1 HRPRAQHPSRVAAEL
16 FAPRRHRREPPVL
29 RARSHRAR
37 HRRRPEGH
45 GRRAH
50 RARHRRQ
57 RRLGSGQE
65 GDRGDVRG
73 DRVACRTQSAVR
85 TAGCQ
90 RHGARLNTGMRF
102 SRSSV
107 LVSVAAVCVGC
118 GSAPPPKPAPAPTIP
133 INQKLGWILRL
144 EDKRILRDPAPPAP
158 VAPPP
163 APSPQSKSTPK
174 IALPPPPPPV
184 IADLTTL
191 ATDADPR
198 IRRRAALAIGR
209 VGLAEGAA
217 AVKPLLAD
225 ADADPRQMAAFALGL
240 LADKTSMPELTAA
253 LQDADP
259 RVRGRAAEALGL
271 IGDAGSA
278 DAVGQM
284 VAGYVKSGAIASMAP
299 DEEKWGASPEADAV
313 RLGLFALVRLKG
325 YEALTAAIQ
334 DGSGRVSGW
343 WPIAYALRRITDPR
357 AAPLLRQLAAT

>member
-1 HRPRAQHPSRVAAEL
+1 
-16 FAPRRHRREPPVL
+16 
-29 RARSHRAR
+29 
-37 HRRRPEGH
+37 
-45 GRRAH
+45 
-50 RARHRRQ
+50 
-57 RRLGSGQE
+57 
-65 GDRGDVRG
+65 
-73 DRVACRTQSAVR
+73 
-85 TAGCQ
+85 
-90 RHGARLNTGMRF
+90 
-102 SRSSV
+102 
-107 LVSVAAVCVGC
+107 
-118 GSAPPPKPAPAPTIP
+118 
-133 INQKLGWILRL
+133 
-144 EDKRILRDPAPPAP
+144 ILRDPAPPAP

-209 VGLAEGAA
+209 VRLAEGAA

-225 ADADPRQMAAFALGL
+225 ADADVRQMAAFATAL
-240 LADKTSMPELTAA
+240 LADKTSMPEVTAA
-253 LQDADP
+253 LQDAGP
-259 RVRGRAAEALGL
+259 RVRGRAGGALGL

-284 VAGYVKSGAIASMAP
+284 VAGYVKSGAIASLAP

-357 AAPLLRQLAAT
+357 AAPLLRQLAATPGRYTRAFAARGLGALKDASSVPLLRTLLEGARGDVAISVSAIGALGQIGSPDGAAPILAVLADEKTDPNVALEAVSALAALKSAAALPYIQDLVTDESPAMRAAAIRACAAIDPAGFSTLLSGMEPDP